1 MATDPA
7 MAGASESSTA
17 RVFFALWPGARAVD
31 ALLPLATEL
40 AAELGGKA
48 TRPDTLHLTLAFVG
62 NVPASALGDLQ
73 AVAGETSA
81 ALGSLAPAPAW
92 CLNRLGYWP
101 HNRVLWA
108 GSDHFP
114 ALLATLAAQLAGRV
128 QRLGLGPQPPEHRF
142 APHVTL
148 VRKALKAPP
157 PDRLAAFKKAPV
169 DWPCR
174 DFVLVRSRPAAHGS
188 AYETIG
194 RWPLPG

>member
-1 MATDPA
+1 MANAPA
-7 MAGASESSTA
+7 MAGATESGTA
-17 RVFFALWPGARAVD
+17 RVFFALWPDAPAAE
-31 ALLPLATEL
+31 ALLPLASEL

-48 TRPDTLHLTLAFVG
+48 TRPETLHLTLAFVG
-62 NVPASALGDLQ
+62 NVPESSLGDLQ
-73 AVAGETSA
+73 AVADQVSA
-81 ALGSLAPAPAW
+81 ALGRLAPAPAW

-108 GSDHFP
+108 GGDHFP
-114 ALLATLAAQLAGRV
+114 ALLATLAAQLAGPV
-128 QRLGLGPQPPEHRF
+128 QRLGLGPQPPEQRF

-157 PDRLAAFKKAPV
+157 PDRLAALKKAPV

-174 DFVLVRSRPAAHGS
+174 DFVLVRSRPAAHAS